1 MPNDFITQ
9 DRINE
14 LRNLMRPNDREL
26 GLIEISDSGTRIAHG
41 LHTTPK
47 WVQVIAYEKGGVV
60 AGDWWYYQKPDASY
74 LYIKASATG
83 LFLVTVGG

>member
-26 GLIEISDSGTRIAHG
+26 GSVEISASGTRIAHG
-41 LHTTPK
+41 LKTTPK
-47 WVQVIAYEKGGVV
+47 WVQCIPYAYRGVV
-60 AGDWWYYQKPDASY
+60 PTSWWYYEKPDANY
-74 LYIKASATG
+74 LYIQASTTG
-83 LFLVTVGG
+83 RFLVTVGG